1 MPVSSSQANSLVA
14 PLADASHAFA
24 KSLAEQRDDQRRLR
38 VSAPFLRGRE
48 RGRRKGHFGAR

>member
-24 KSLAEQRDDQRRLR
+24 KSLSNATTNA
-38 VSAPFLRGRE
+38 AP
-48 RGRRKGHFGAR
+48 GAAALALP

>member
-24 KSLAEQRDDQRRLR
+24 KALSNATTNA
-38 VSAPFLRGRE
+38 VSALVPFFA
-48 RGRRKGHFGAR
+48 RRKG

>member
-24 KSLAEQRDDQRRLR
+24 KSLSNATTNA
-38 VSAPFLRGRE
+38 VSAPFFCEDG
-48 RGRRKGHFGAR
+48 KGEA